1 MKKVFKFAAVIAFG
15 TLCATGAMRAADNPG
30 PSKPLV
36 STAKPS
42 PAIKAPDNSK
52 TPAAS
57 NPATPS
63 STATPKSN
71 ATPSNTAAPA
81 SSSVPAS
88 ATATPAPSSIT
99 SAPAKATATPAPTLK
114 TPTTVASNLPELATT
129 PNVPP
134 ALAVNTTL
142 VRVKDITTI
151 EGIRDNPL
159 VGYGLVVGLNG
170 TGDRQQTIFST
181 QTLSN
186 ILQRMGVQVAGN
198 AIKVNNIAAVFVTA
212 NLPAFAQPGMQL
224 DVTVSSI
231 GDAKSLDGGMLLLT
245 PLTAANGQTYAVAQG
260 PMILGG
266 YSAGGG
272 GNTKIVNHPTS
283 GRIPSGAIVERPMAV
298 DLSQW
303 PTVSFLLRNAD
314 FATARDLAGAVNQ
327 AVGKP
332 LARAVDSRRIEVSTI
347 GAEGTITDLL
357 AKVQETMVSVY
368 SSAKVVI
375 NERTGTVVMG
385 KDVQLGAV
393 SILHGTL
400 EIEVKTELKVSQPGI
415 LSSGQT
421 MVVPETSIKAQESPA
436 RRIELKQGATV
447 EDLVRGL
454 QAIGATARDI
464 VAILQAIKEANALHA
479 DLEVI

>member
-1 MKKVFKFAAVIAFG
+1 MTRFLKLLLVALGSVSVTCFAQ
-15 TLCATGAMRAADNPG
+15 
-30 PSKPLV
+30 
-36 STAKPS
+36 TAKPS
-42 PAIKAPDNSK
+42 PLVKAPNSNSAPVVS
-52 TPAAS
+52 TPATSSPVNPNRTAAGRAAITPAIATVSVPAANAPVDAS
-57 NPATPS
+57 KASVEALPNNS
-63 STATPKSN
+63 SGTTSP
-71 ATPSNTAAPA
+71 AAPA
-81 SSSVPAS
+81 NAATSASLTTIASNVPA
-88 ATATPAPSSIT
+88 AANTPNIPAAASIT
-99 SAPAKATATPAPTLK
+99 
-114 TPTTVASNLPELATT
+114 
-129 PNVPP
+129 
-134 ALAVNTTL
+134 TTL

-151 EGIRDNPL
+151 EGIRENPL

-186 ILQRMGVQVAGN
+186 ILQRMGVQITGN

-212 NLPAFAQPGMQL
+212 NLPAFSQPGMQL

-245 PLTAANGQTYAVAQG
+245 PLTAANGQTYAAAQG
-260 PMILGG
+260 PITLGG

-283 GRIPSGAIVERPMAV
+283 GRIPGGAIVEKPMSI
-298 DLSQW
+298 DITQW

-314 FATARDLAGAVNQ
+314 FATARDLALAVNQ

-332 LARAVDSRRIEVSTI
+332 AARAVDSRRIEVSTI
-347 GAEGTITDLL
+347 GAEGTVTDLL
-357 AKVQETMVSVY
+357 AKIQETLVSVH
-368 SSAKVVI
+368 SSAKVVV

-385 KDVQLGAV
+385 QDVQLGAV
-393 SILHGTL
+393 SILHGNL

-415 LSSGQT
+415 LSNGQT
-421 MVVPETSIKAQESPA
+421 TVVPETTVKAQETPA